1 MAWGLWNKIKQGV
14 KKAGNF
20 AKRVAKGVTENVIK
34 PFRPVI
40 GAAATAFN
48 PKAGMIA
55 NTVMDK
61 VERFSDDGFDARGA
75 VANWAA
81 GKGWS

>member
-20 AKRVAKGVTENVIK
+20 AKKVVKSVTDNVIK

-61 VERFSDDGFDARGA
+61 VERFSDDGFDGRGA

>member
-20 AKRVAKGVTENVIK
+20 AKKVAKSVTDNVIK

-61 VERFSDDGFDARGA
+61 VERFSDDGFDGRGA

>member
-20 AKRVAKGVTENVIK
+20 AKKVAKSVTDNVIK

-40 GAAATAFN
+40 GGAASAFN

-55 NTVMDK
+55 NKVMDK
-61 VERFSDDGFDARGA
+61 VERFSDDGYDGRGA

-81 GKGWS
+81 GKGWT

>member
-20 AKRVAKGVTENVIK
+20 AKKVAKSVTDNVIK

-61 VERFSDDGFDARGA
+61 VERFSDDGYDGRGA

-81 GKGWS
+81 GKGWT

>member
-1 MAWGLWNKIKQGV
+1 MAWGLWTKIKQGV

-20 AKRVAKGVTENVIK
+20 AKKVAKSVTDNVIK

-40 GAAATAFN
+40 GGAASAFN

-55 NTVMDK
+55 NKVMDK
-61 VERFSDDGFDARGA
+61 VERFSDDGYDGRGA

-81 GKGWS
+81 GKGWT

>member
-20 AKRVAKGVTENVIK
+20 AKKVAKSVTENVIK

-61 VERFSDDGFDARGA
+61 VERFSDDGFDGRGA